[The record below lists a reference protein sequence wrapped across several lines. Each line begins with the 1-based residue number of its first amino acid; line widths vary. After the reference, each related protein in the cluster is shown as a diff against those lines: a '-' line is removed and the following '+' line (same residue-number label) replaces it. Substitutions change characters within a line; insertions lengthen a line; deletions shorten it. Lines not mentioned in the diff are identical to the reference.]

1 MGKYCVKPQE
11 LYAYTWWIEHN
22 IIQNAFQKKKLL
34 RLFADIKN
42 KFQTVRHLQD
52 AGVGVLYI
60 YIYKTYFYFEFHYLF
75 AGFIVEKE
83 TNRERQ
89 FERDEYIEN
98 MRAV

>member
-1 MGKYCVKPQE
+1 MNRAQY
-11 LYAYTWWIEHN
+11 YTKC
-22 IIQNAFQKKKLL
+22 FPKKKLL

-75 AGFIVEKE
+75 AGFIVEKKTDREIEKDSLRE
-83 TNRERQ
+83 TNILRT
-89 FERDEYIEN
+89 
-98 MRAV
+98 